1 MNYYT
6 LLDELVSKE
15 YSLPMVKSPKSN
27 VATETFVKN
36 EVEKLRVRMDS
47 KFADV
52 DEKFQEIDEN
62 FEGVNM
68 KLDRVLTQ
76 LDSIAGQFKKFD
88 EERELMSDK
97 IKQHMIK

>member
-1 MNYYT
+1 
-6 LLDELVSKE
+6 
-15 YSLPMVKSPKSN
+15 MVKSPKSN

-52 DEKFQEIDEN
+52 DEQLIELK
-62 FEGVNM
+62 EGIMGTDN

-97 IKQHMIK
+97 IKEHTDQIESLQNVVFV

>member
-1 MNYYT
+1 
-6 LLDELVSKE
+6 
-15 YSLPMVKSPKSN
+15 
-27 VATETFVKN
+27 
-36 EVEKLRVRMDS
+36 MDS

-62 FEGVNM
+62 FEGVNT

-76 LDSIAGQFKKFD
+76 LDSIAGQFKTFD

-97 IKQHMIK
+97 IRDHTDQIEKLQSAVFAN

>member
-1 MNYYT
+1 
-6 LLDELVSKE
+6 
-15 YSLPMVKSPKSN
+15 MVKSLKSK
-27 VATETFVKN
+27 VITEKFVKD
-36 EVEKLRVRMDS
+36 EVDKLRVRMDS

-52 DEKFQEIDEN
+52 NEKLGEHDIKFVNID
-62 FEGVNM
+62 G

-97 IKQHMIK
+97 IREHTDQIEDLQSLVFVN